1 MSLMAKIQAVPEPE
15 FSRPIEVDEIGTDGV
30 EVEIAAEPPEREAL
44 ARRFGLVGIAH
55 LAATATVKRIS
66 RRLFRVDGSFE
77 ADVVQTCVVTL
88 EPFSTRLAQP
98 FSASFGEA
106 GPGLSALVTGLEE
119 DEQPEPIEG
128 GVIDIGETVAQYLA
142 LALDPYP
149 RKPGASVPQ
158 EYGAGEGK
166 GEGPSGNKPF
176 AGLGSFKP
184 SRGR

>member
-1 MSLMAKIQAVPEPE
+1 MSRIQAVPEPE
-15 FSRPIEVDEIGTDGV
+15 FSRPIETDQVGAEGV
-30 EVEIAAEPPEREAL
+30 EVEIAAESAEREAL
-44 ARRFGLVGIAH
+44 ARRFGLVEISR
-55 LAATATVKRIS
+55 LAATVTVKRIS

-77 ADVVQTCVVTL
+77 AEVVQTCVVTL
-88 EPFSTRLAQP
+88 EPFPTRLAQS

-119 DEQPEPIEG
+119 DERPEPIEG

-158 EYGAGEGK
+158 EYGAGEASG
-166 GEGPSGNKPF
+166 GGPSGNKPF
-176 AGLGSFKP
+176 AGLGSLKP